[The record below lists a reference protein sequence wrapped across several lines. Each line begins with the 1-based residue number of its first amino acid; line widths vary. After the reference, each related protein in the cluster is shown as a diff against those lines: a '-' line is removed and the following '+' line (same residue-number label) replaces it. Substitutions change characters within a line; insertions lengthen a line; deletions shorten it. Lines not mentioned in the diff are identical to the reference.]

1 MNDYS
6 ICLWKRSSRSDDPE
20 RFSDDSRGKKDERF
34 MCLAALFADSRINGG
49 AKISICTVDQ
59 ILLHG
64 VFFFQ
69 GHATSIFGKYL
80 FGRRFEISN
89 FRNIC
94 CEISCLPAS
103 PRIFKHLRTGI
114 IADYFNA
121 FLP

>member
-64 VFFFQ
+64 VFFFRGTLRQ
-69 GHATSIFGKYL
+69 FL
-80 FGRRFEISN
+80 E
-89 FRNIC
+89 NIC
-94 CEISCLPAS
+94 SEDDLRSRIFETFVVKFLACLPLLGFS
-103 PRIFKHLRTGI
+103 NI
-114 IADYFNA
+114 
-121 FLP
+121 